1 MCVVLPFAVDS
12 DFIQGVK
19 KFFGSRE
26 KKELCDPYFKFNFAG
41 KEVRVRVHA

>member
-41 KEVRVRVHA
+41 KEVRV